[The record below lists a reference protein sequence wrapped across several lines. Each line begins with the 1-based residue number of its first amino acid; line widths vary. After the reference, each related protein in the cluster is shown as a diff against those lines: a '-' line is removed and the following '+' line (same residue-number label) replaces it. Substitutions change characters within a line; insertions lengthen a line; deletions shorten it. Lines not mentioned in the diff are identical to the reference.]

1 MRTQQRRSFAMLVA
15 LALVACSGGADSGD
29 ECAAGDTKSCTCA
42 SGAVGQRTCKEDG
55 SDWGGCICGA
65 LPDTVDE
72 VDAIDEVADAV
83 PEQVTPLKGD
93 LEAILHDGTQSAF
106 VFSQIVV
113 RLVPG
118 TTLCSTLSPV
128 KVPTGVLAQKTL
140 VATGTSAVF
149 QNLVAA
155 KTYTIVA
162 SAKGP
167 NGHLAGWGCVD
178 DVAIAGGQVT
188 QQSVVLD
195 LQPLD
200 TATCFNATLEL
211 AFAGSAQSIVVDV
224 RDLVADALLGADL
237 ALRQGV
243 VQRLLEA
250 HQAEWGNVAESMADG
265 YADELDKV
273 IPEWLAAHPRAWL
286 DCYLAV
292 DDGLVTLAATVS
304 ASARWKLSA
313 TAAESLTGQETWTG
327 ASVFWDGACQ
337 AGGVCAG
344 VPAVQG
350 CTKQGT
356 RCGCSLPLADVAVG
370 ADASF
375 AGTLVAWD
383 KLQVAAH
390 PVPLKHGRVARRVV
404 PLLLKGASGG
414 QVTSVA
420 DAYAKLWDC
429 TALAAAISPTL
440 YQISGLEQAELVTTC
455 QATAAALAAELEAAL
470 APVADESL
478 SFQGDVTLL
487 DQNDDLTIDRLLDGV
502 LSGEIAWGEE
512 VRGTFDGTFTGAAAA
527 CPN

>member
-1 MRTQQRRSFAMLVA
+1 MLVT
-15 LALVACSGGADSGD
+15 LALVACSGGADSGE

-42 SGAVGQRTCKEDG
+42 SGAVGERTCKEDG
-55 SDWGGCICGA
+55 SGWGGCTCGD
-65 LPDTVDE
+65 LPDVVDPG
-72 VDAIDEVADAV
+72 DGIDEVTDAP

-93 LEAILHDGTQSAF
+93 LEAILHDGTQGTF

-118 TTLCSTLSPV
+118 TTLCSTLSAV

-140 VATGTSAVF
+140 VATGTSALF
-149 QNLVAA
+149 ENLVAA

-162 SAKGP
+162 TAKGP

-178 DVAIAGGQVT
+178 GVALTGGEVT
-188 QQSVVLD
+188 QQSVVLE

-200 TATCFNATLEL
+200 TATCFNATLEI
-211 AFAGSAQSIVVDV
+211 AFAGSAQSIALDV
-224 RDLVADALLGADL
+224 RDTVADAFVGADA
-237 ALRQGV
+237 ALRDGV

-250 HQAEWGNVAESMADG
+250 HQAEWGNVAESMSDG

-286 DCYLAV
+286 DCYLAA
-292 DDGLVTLAATVS
+292 DDGLATLAATVS
-304 ASARWKLSA
+304 AAARWKLSA
-313 TAAESLTGQETWTG
+313 TAAEALSGQETWSG
-327 ASVFWDGACQ
+327 ATVFWEGACQ

-344 VPAVQG
+344 VSAVQG

-375 AGTLVAWD
+375 SGTLTAWD
-383 KLQVAAH
+383 ELHVASH

-404 PLLLKGASGG
+404 PLLLKGVSGG
-414 QVTSVA
+414 QISSMA

-440 YQISGLEQAELVTTC
+440 YQISGLEQVELVTTC
-455 QATAAALAAELEAAL
+455 QDTAAALAAELEVAL

-487 DQNDDLTIDRLLDGV
+487 DQNDDLRIDRLLDGA

-512 VRGTFDGTFTGAAAA
+512 VRGTFEGTFSGAAVS